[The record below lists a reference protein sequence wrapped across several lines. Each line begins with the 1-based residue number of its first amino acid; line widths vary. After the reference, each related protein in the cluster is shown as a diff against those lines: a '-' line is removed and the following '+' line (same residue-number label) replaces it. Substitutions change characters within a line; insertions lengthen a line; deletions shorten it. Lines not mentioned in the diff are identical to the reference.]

1 MNRERRSFKGLEVR
15 QGPGTRPRLVGYAAL
30 WDSRSLDL
38 GGFVEI
44 LRRGAFTRSLREN
57 PDLRAFVDHDPAM
70 IIGRVAADTLRV
82 QEDSKGLRVE
92 IFPPDTQVGRDV
104 VENVRVGNLDG
115 MSFAFGLY
123 DPKEGQRWNWKETPP
138 LREILEARIYET
150 SVVAMPAYP
159 DTTVAVR
166 AMAEQ
171 RGRSVTALRER
182 AEARA
187 AGWLGIRH

>member
-1 MNRERRSFKGLEVR
+1 MNTEIRSFKGVEVR

-30 WDSRSLDL
+30 WDARSLDL

-44 LRRGAFTRSLREN
+44 LRRGAFTRSLSEH

-70 IIGRVAADTLRV
+70 IIGRVSADTLRV
-82 QEDSKGLRVE
+82 QEDAKGLKVE

-115 MSFAFGLY
+115 MSFAFTLY
-123 DPKEGQRWNWKETPP
+123 DRDTSERWHFKEKPP
-138 LREILEARIYET
+138 VREILEARIYEA

-166 AMAEQ
+166 SMSAKQGRTVAELQ
-171 RGRSVTALRER
+171 AA
-182 AEARA
+182 AETRA
-187 AGWLGIRH
+187 AGWR

>member
-1 MNRERRSFKGLEVR
+1 MNTERRSFKGIEIR
-15 QGPGTRPRLVGYAAL
+15 QGPGSRPRLVGYAAL

-44 LRRGAFTRSLREN
+44 LRRGAFTRSLKEN

-70 IIGRVAADTLRV
+70 IIGRVSADTLRV
-82 QEDSKGLRVE
+82 QEDAKGLKVE
-92 IFPPDTQVGRDV
+92 IFPPDTNVGRDV

-115 MSFAFGLY
+115 MSFAFSLY
-123 DPKEGQRWNWKETPP
+123 DHNEGQKWNLKERPP
-138 LREILEARIYET
+138 VREILEARIFEA

-166 AMAEQ
+166 SMTELQ
-171 RGRSVTALRER
+171 SRGIAQLRQK
-182 AEARA
+182 ADARA
-187 AGWLGIRH
+187 AGWR